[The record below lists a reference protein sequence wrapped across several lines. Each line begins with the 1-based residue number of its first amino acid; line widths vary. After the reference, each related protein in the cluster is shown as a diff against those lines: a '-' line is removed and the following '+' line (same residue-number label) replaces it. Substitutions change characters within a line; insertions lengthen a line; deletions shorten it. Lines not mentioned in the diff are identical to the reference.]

1 MFTILQVLNNNVV
14 SAADESGREL
24 ILTGK
29 GLGFKAQSG
38 KAIDPHVAEKVFVLN
53 QGDATSERLK
63 VLMESLPLEVVQIT
77 EFICDEAEKAL
88 NRKFGNGLFVSLSDH
103 LDFAIKRSKD
113 GLSIPNPFEWEIRS
127 FYDKEF
133 KFAEGII
140 QKILLNWGV
149 LLEKSEAC
157 SIALH
162 IINADNSNLN
172 DFKSLTKIVYQILNI
187 VKYVFNVE
195 LDENSQ
201 NYHRFVT
208 HLKFFAQRIGKKE
221 VITNHDSLL
230 SDLLIK
236 ELTKTHQCVDTISEF
251 VRKTYGHPMSD
262 SEKLYLVIHIDR
274 VLNDVR

>member
-1 MFTILQVLNNNVV
+1 MFTIIQVLNNNVV
-14 SAADESGREL
+14 SAEDDKGREL

-29 GLGFKAQSG
+29 GLGFKALPG
-38 KAIDPHVAEKVFVLN
+38 GIIDPAAVEKTFRLN
-53 QGDATSERLK
+53 QGDAISERLK

-77 EFICDEAEKAL
+77 EFICKQAEKEL
-88 NRKFGNGLFVSLSDH
+88 NREFGNALFVSLSDH

-127 FYDKEF
+127 FYEREF
-133 KFAEGII
+133 KFSEAII
-140 QKILLNWGV
+140 QKILINWGI

-162 IINADNSNLN
+162 IINADNSSLD
-172 DFKSLTKIVYQILNI
+172 DFKSITKIVYQILNI
-187 VKYVFNVE
+187 VKYVFNVD
-195 LDENSQ
+195 LDENSP

-208 HLKFFAQRIGKKE
+208 HLKFFAQRIARQE

-236 ELTKTHQCVDTISEF
+236 ELTKTHKCVDTISEF
-251 VRKTYGHPMSD
+251 IRKTYDYHISD

-274 VLNDVR
+274 VLNDIR